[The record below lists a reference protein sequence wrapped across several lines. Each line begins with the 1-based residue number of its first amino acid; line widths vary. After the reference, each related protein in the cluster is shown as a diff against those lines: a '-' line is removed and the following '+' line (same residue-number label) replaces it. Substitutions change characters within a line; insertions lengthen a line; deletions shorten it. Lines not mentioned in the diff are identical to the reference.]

1 MLTRQS
7 SNRTTHF
14 VLHRSNPSQMTRS
27 KLYSRILDA
36 LEELKARDLKE
47 LDVSNLT
54 SVTESMIIVSGTSNR
69 HVKSMADK
77 VIEEAKALGE
87 RPLGVEG
94 AEEGEWVLVDLDELV
109 VHIMLPRV
117 RDFYNLE
124 KLWAAPAHGDRSA
137 QPGS

>member
-1 MLTRQS
+1 MSAQLLQPP
-7 SNRTTHF
+7 
-14 VLHRSNPSQMTRS
+14 LQTRS
-27 KLYSRILDA
+27 KKTLTRILDA

-47 LDVSNLT
+47 LDVSRLT

-69 HVKSMADK
+69 HVKSMAEK

-94 AEEGEWVLVDLDELV
+94 AEEGEWILVDLDELV

-124 KLWAAPAHGDRSA
+124 KLWAAPARGDRSA
-137 QPGS
+137 QPGQ

>member
-1 MLTRQS
+1 
-7 SNRTTHF
+7 
-14 VLHRSNPSQMTRS
+14 MTQS
-27 KLYSRILDA
+27 KLYRRIIDA

-47 LDVSNLT
+47 LDVSSLT

-69 HVKSMADK
+69 HVKSMAEK
-77 VIEEAKALGE
+77 VIEEAKASGE

-124 KLWAAPAHGDRSA
+124 KLWATPARDDRSA
-137 QPGS
+137 QPGH